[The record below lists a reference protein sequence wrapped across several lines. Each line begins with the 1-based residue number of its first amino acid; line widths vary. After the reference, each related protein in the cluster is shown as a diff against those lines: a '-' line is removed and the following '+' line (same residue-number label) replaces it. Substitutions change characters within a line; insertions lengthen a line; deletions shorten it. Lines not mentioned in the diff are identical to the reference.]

1 MGPEPKC
8 DVRIERL
15 TLGPYATN
23 SYILTCP
30 ETGDSVLVDAPAEAS
45 AVLRAAKETNPRY
58 ILVTHSHMD
67 HIGALSELKSRLRVP
82 VAIHSLD
89 MKALPVQPQILL
101 EHGQEVSFGNVSLKV
116 LHTPGHTPGSLCF
129 LIGKHL
135 LSGDTLFP
143 HGPGRTNSPADL
155 KRIISS
161 ITGRLFVLS
170 DDTEVYPG
178 HGNSTI
184 LTKEKEEFAIFS
196 ARSHDP
202 GLSGDVL
209 WLSS

>member
-8 DVRIERL
+8 YVRIERL

-30 ETGDSVLVDAPAEAS
+30 ETGDGVLVDAPAEAS
-45 AVLRAAKETNPRY
+45 AIVRAAKGTDLRH

-67 HIGALSELKSRLRVP
+67 HIGALPELKSRLGVP

-89 MKALPVQPQILL
+89 MKALPVQPQMLL
-101 EHGQEVSFGNVSLKV
+101 EDGQEVSFGNVSLKV

-129 LIGKHL
+129 LVGKHL

-143 HGPGRTNSPADL
+143 HGPGRTNSPADF
-155 KRIISS
+155 KRIIGS
-161 ITGRLFVLS
+161 ITARLFVLS

-184 LTKEKEEFAIFS
+184 LGKEKEEFAIFV
-196 ARSHDP
+196 AHSHDP

>member
-8 DVRIERL
+8 DVRIGRL

-45 AVLRAAKETNPRY
+45 AIVRAAKETNPRY

-101 EHGQEVSFGNVSLKV
+101 EDSQEVLFGNVSLKV

-155 KRIISS
+155 KQIISS

-202 GLSGDVL
+202 DLSGDVL

>member
-1 MGPEPKC
+1 MRPEPRC
-8 DVRIERL
+8 CVRIERL

-30 ETGDSVLVDAPAEAS
+30 DTGDGLLVDAPAEGS
-45 AVLRAAKETNPRY
+45 AIMRAAKHTKATH
-58 ILVTHSHMD
+58 ILVTHSHAD

-82 VAIHSLD
+82 VAIHRLD
-89 MKALPVQPQILL
+89 MKALSVKPEILL
-101 EHGQEVSFGNVSLKV
+101 EDGQEVAFGKARLRVI
-116 LHTPGHTPGSLCF
+116 HTPGHTPGSLCF
-129 LIGKHL
+129 LVGKHL

-143 HGPGRTNSPADL
+143 HGPGRTNTPADL
-155 KRIISS
+155 TRIIGS

-184 LTKEKEEFAIFS
+184 LAKEKEEFAVFS

>member
-1 MGPEPKC
+1 MRPEPRC
-8 DVRIERL
+8 CVRIERL

-30 ETGDSVLVDAPAEAS
+30 DTGDGLLVDAPAEGS
-45 AVLRAAKETNPRY
+45 AIMRAAKHTKATH
-58 ILVTHSHMD
+58 ILVTHSHAD

-82 VAIHSLD
+82 VAIHRLD
-89 MKALPVQPQILL
+89 MKALSVKPEILL
-101 EHGQEVSFGNVSLKV
+101 EDGQEVAFGKARLKV
-116 LHTPGHTPGSLCF
+116 IHTPGHTPGSLCF
-129 LIGKHL
+129 LVGKHL

-143 HGPGRTNSPADL
+143 HGPGRTNTPADL
-155 KRIISS
+155 TRIIGS

-184 LTKEKEEFAIFS
+184 LAKEKEEFAVFS

>member
-1 MGPEPKC
+1 MRPEPRC
-8 DVRIERL
+8 CVRIERL

-30 ETGDSVLVDAPAEAS
+30 DTGDGLLVDAPAEGS
-45 AVLRAAKETNPRY
+45 AIMRAAKHTKATH
-58 ILVTHSHMD
+58 ILVTHSHAD

-82 VAIHSLD
+82 VAIHRLD
-89 MKALPVQPQILL
+89 MKALSVKPEILL
-101 EHGQEVSFGNVSLKV
+101 EDGQEVAFGKARLKV
-116 LHTPGHTPGSLCF
+116 IHTPGHTPGSLCF
-129 LIGKHL
+129 LVGKHL

-143 HGPGRTNSPADL
+143 HGPGRTNSPADF
-155 KRIISS
+155 KRIIGS

-184 LTKEKEEFAIFS
+184 LAKEKEEFAVFS

>member
-15 TLGPYATN
+15 TLGPYGTN
-23 SYILTCP
+23 AYILTCP
-30 ETGDSVLVDAPAEAS
+30 GSGDSVLVDAPAEAS
-45 AVLRAAKETNPRY
+45 AIVRAAKETNPRY

-101 EHGQEVSFGNVSLKV
+101 EDSQEVLFGNVSLKV

-155 KRIISS
+155 KQIISS

-196 ARSHDP
+196 AHSHDP

>member
-1 MGPEPKC
+1 MRPEPRC
-8 DVRIERL
+8 CVRIERL

-30 ETGDSVLVDAPAEAS
+30 DTGDGLLVDAPAEGS
-45 AVLRAAKETNPRY
+45 TVVRAAKNTKVTL

-82 VAIHSLD
+82 VAIHRLD
-89 MKALPVQPQILL
+89 MKALSVKPEILL
-101 EHGQEVSFGNVSLKV
+101 EDGQEVAFGKARLKV
-116 LHTPGHTPGSLCF
+116 IHTPGHTPGSLCF
-129 LIGKHL
+129 LVGKHL

-143 HGPGRTNSPADL
+143 HGPGRTNTPADL
-155 KRIISS
+155 TRIIGS
-161 ITGRLFVLS
+161 ITTKLFVLP

-178 HGNSTI
+178 HGDSTI
-184 LTKEKEEFAIFS
+184 LIKEKEEFAVFS

>member
-8 DVRIERL
+8 YVRIERL

-30 ETGDSVLVDAPAEAS
+30 DTGDSVLVDAPAEAS
-45 AVLRAAKETNPRY
+45 AIVRAAKETNPRY
-58 ILVTHSHMD
+58 ILLTHSHMD
-67 HIGALSELKSRLRVP
+67 HIGALPELKSRLRVP

-89 MKALPVQPQILL
+89 MKALPIQPQILL
-101 EHGQEVSFGNVSLKV
+101 EDGQEVSFGNVRLTV

-129 LIGKHL
+129 LVGKHL

-143 HGPGRTNSPADL
+143 HGPGRTNSPADF
-155 KRIISS
+155 KRIIGS

-184 LTKEKEEFAIFS
+184 LAKEKEEFAVFS

>member
-8 DVRIERL
+8 DVRIGRL

-45 AVLRAAKETNPRY
+45 AIVRAAKETNPRY
-58 ILVTHSHMD
+58 ILLTHSHMD
-67 HIGALSELKSRLRVP
+67 HIGALPELKSRLRVP

-89 MKALPVQPQILL
+89 MKALPIQPQILL
-101 EHGQEVSFGNVSLKV
+101 EDGQEVSFGNVRLTV

-129 LIGKHL
+129 LVGKHL

-143 HGPGRTNSPADL
+143 HGPGRTNTPADL
-155 KRIISS
+155 TRIIGS

-184 LTKEKEEFAIFS
+184 LAKEKEEFAVFS

>member
-1 MGPEPKC
+1 MKSEPRC
-8 DVRIERL
+8 CVRIERL

-30 ETGDSVLVDAPAEAS
+30 DTGDGLLVDAPAEGS
-45 AVLRAAKETNPRY
+45 AIVRAATHTKVTH
-58 ILVTHSHMD
+58 ILVTHSHAD

-82 VAIHSLD
+82 VAIHRLD
-89 MKALPVQPQILL
+89 MKALSVKPQILL
-101 EHGQEVSFGNVSLKV
+101 EDGQEVAFGKARLKV
-116 LHTPGHTPGSLCF
+116 IHTPGHTPGSLCF
-129 LIGKHL
+129 LVGKHL

-143 HGPGRTNSPADL
+143 HGPGRTNTPADL
-155 KRIISS
+155 TRIIGS

-184 LTKEKEEFAIFS
+184 LAKEKEEFAVFS

>member
-8 DVRIERL
+8 DVRIGRL

-45 AVLRAAKETNPRY
+45 AIVRAAKETNPRY
-58 ILVTHSHMD
+58 ILITHSHMD

-101 EHGQEVSFGNVSLKV
+101 EDSQEVLFGNVSLKV

-129 LIGKHL
+129 LIGETSSFRRHS
-135 LSGDTLFP
+135 LSPWSGQDQLSRRLKTNYQFD
-143 HGPGRTNSPADL
+143 HG
-155 KRIISS
+155 
-161 ITGRLFVLS
+161 
-170 DDTEVYPG
+170 
-178 HGNSTI
+178 
-184 LTKEKEEFAIFS
+184 
-196 ARSHDP
+196 
-202 GLSGDVL
+202 
-209 WLSS
+209 

>member
-1 MGPEPKC
+1 MRPEPRC
-8 DVRIERL
+8 CVRIERL

-30 ETGDSVLVDAPAEAS
+30 DTGDGLLVDAPAEGS
-45 AVLRAAKETNPRY
+45 AIVRAATHTKVTH
-58 ILVTHSHMD
+58 ILVTHSHAD

-82 VAIHSLD
+82 VAIHRLD
-89 MKALPVQPQILL
+89 MKALSVKPQILL
-101 EHGQEVSFGNVSLKV
+101 EDGQEVAFGKARLRVI
-116 LHTPGHTPGSLCF
+116 HTPGHTPGSLCF
-129 LIGKHL
+129 LVGKHL

-143 HGPGRTNSPADL
+143 HGPGRTNTPADL
-155 KRIISS
+155 TRIIGS

-184 LTKEKEEFAIFS
+184 LAKEKEEFAVFS

>member
-1 MGPEPKC
+1 MGPEPKR

-45 AVLRAAKETNPRY
+45 AIERAAKETNPRY
-58 ILVTHSHMD
+58 ILVTHGHMD
-67 HIGALSELKSRLRVP
+67 HIGALSELKSRLKVP
-82 VAIHSLD
+82 VAIHRLD

-101 EHGQEVSFGNVSLKV
+101 EDGQEVPFGNVSLKV

-155 KRIISS
+155 KRIIGS

-170 DDTEVYPG
+170 DDTKVYPG
-178 HGNSTI
+178 HSNSTI
-184 LTKEKEEFAIFS
+184 LAKEKAEFAIFS

>member
-1 MGPEPKC
+1 MRPEPRC
-8 DVRIERL
+8 CVRIDRL

-30 ETGDSVLVDAPAEAS
+30 DTGDGLLVDAPAEGS
-45 AVLRAAKETNPRY
+45 AIVRAATHTRITH
-58 ILVTHSHMD
+58 ILVTHSHAD

-82 VAIHSLD
+82 VAIHRLD
-89 MKALPVQPQILL
+89 MKALSVKPQILL
-101 EHGQEVSFGNVSLKV
+101 EDGQEVAFGKARLKV
-116 LHTPGHTPGSLCF
+116 IHTPGHTPGSLCF
-129 LIGKHL
+129 LVGKHL

-143 HGPGRTNSPADL
+143 HGPGRTNTPADL
-155 KRIISS
+155 TRIIGS
-161 ITGRLFVLS
+161 ITTRLFVLP
-170 DDTEVYPG
+170 DDTKVYPG
-178 HGNSTI
+178 HGDSTI
-184 LTKEKEEFAIFS
+184 LIKEKEEFAIFS

>member
-1 MGPEPKC
+1 MRPEPRC
-8 DVRIERL
+8 CVRIERL

-30 ETGDSVLVDAPAEAS
+30 DTGDGLLVDAPAEGS
-45 AVLRAAKETNPRY
+45 AIVRAATHTKVTH
-58 ILVTHSHMD
+58 ILVTHSHAD

-82 VAIHSLD
+82 VAIHRLD
-89 MKALPVQPQILL
+89 MKALSVKPEILL
-101 EHGQEVSFGNVSLKV
+101 EDGQEVAFGKARLRVI
-116 LHTPGHTPGSLCF
+116 HTPGHTPGSLCF
-129 LIGKHL
+129 LVGKHL

-143 HGPGRTNSPADL
+143 HGPGRTNTPADL
-155 KRIISS
+155 TRIIGS

-184 LTKEKEEFAIFS
+184 LAKEKEEFAVFS

>member
-1 MGPEPKC
+1 MRPEPRC
-8 DVRIERL
+8 CVRIERL

-30 ETGDSVLVDAPAEAS
+30 DTGDGLLVDAPAEGS
-45 AVLRAAKETNPRY
+45 TIVRAAKNTKVTL

-82 VAIHSLD
+82 VAIHRLD
-89 MKALPVQPQILL
+89 MKALSVKPEILL
-101 EHGQEVSFGNVSLKV
+101 EDGQEVAFGKARLKV
-116 LHTPGHTPGSLCF
+116 IHTPGHTPGSLCF
-129 LIGKHL
+129 LVGKHL

-143 HGPGRTNSPADL
+143 HGPGRTNTPADL
-155 KRIISS
+155 TRIIGS
-161 ITGRLFVLS
+161 ITTKLFVLP

-178 HGNSTI
+178 HGDSTI
-184 LTKEKEEFAIFS
+184 LIKEKEEFAIFS

>member
-1 MGPEPKC
+1 MRPEPRC
-8 DVRIERL
+8 CVRIERL

-30 ETGDSVLVDAPAEAS
+30 DTGDGLLVDAPAEGS
-45 AVLRAAKETNPRY
+45 AIMRAAKHTKATH
-58 ILVTHSHMD
+58 ILVTHSHAD

-89 MKALPVQPQILL
+89 MKALPIQPQILL
-101 EHGQEVSFGNVSLKV
+101 EDGQEVSFGNVRLTV

-129 LIGKHL
+129 LVGKHL

-143 HGPGRTNSPADL
+143 HGPGRTNTPADL
-155 KRIISS
+155 TRIIGS

-184 LTKEKEEFAIFS
+184 LAKEKEEFAVFS

>member
-1 MGPEPKC
+1 
-8 DVRIERL
+8 
-15 TLGPYATN
+15 
-23 SYILTCP
+23 
-30 ETGDSVLVDAPAEAS
+30 
-45 AVLRAAKETNPRY
+45 
-58 ILVTHSHMD
+58 
-67 HIGALSELKSRLRVP
+67 
-82 VAIHSLD
+82 
-89 MKALPVQPQILL
+89 MKALSVKPEILL
-101 EHGQEVSFGNVSLKV
+101 EDGQEVAFGKARLKV
-116 LHTPGHTPGSLCF
+116 IHTPGHTPGSLCF
-129 LIGKHL
+129 LVGKHL

-143 HGPGRTNSPADL
+143 HGPGRTNTPADL
-155 KRIISS
+155 TRIIGS

-184 LTKEKEEFAIFS
+184 LAKEKEEFAVFS